1 VIDTHCH
8 LSSSRYK
15 KDRPQV
21 MARARAAGV
30 THFIEVGYDLATSRR
45 STELAA
51 AERDVWA
58 TVGVH
63 PHEVAK
69 VEEAGAARDTR
80 AELERLCRAPRV
92 VAVGE
97 VGLDFYR
104 NLSPADV
111 QRRWFHDQ
119 LALATE
125 QSLPVVIHTR
135 DAMDEVLDTLER
147 LAPPRRGVLHCY
159 SGDATQARRAVDL
172 GFCVAFGGTLTYGE
186 PRLEEA
192 ARAVPREAL
201 VLETDAPY
209 LVPMPKDTKRNEPAL
224 LSRVRARLA
233 ALRGESE
240 GEVDA
245 FTTQNA
251 LRLFAIGA
259 S

>member
-1 VIDTHCH
+1 MIDTHCH

-15 KDRPQV
+15 RDRSQV

-30 THFIEVGYDLATSRR
+30 THFIEVGYDLATARR

-51 AERDVWA
+51 AEPDVWA
-58 TVGVH
+58 TVGIH
-63 PHEVAK
+63 PHEVGSAPP
-69 VEEAGAARDTR
+69 GARG
-80 AELERLCRAPRV
+80 ELERLCRAPRV

-111 QRRWFHDQ
+111 QREWFADQ
-119 LALATE
+119 LALAAE
-125 QSLPVVIHTR
+125 AGLPVVVHCR
-135 DAMDEVLDTLER
+135 DAMDEVLETLEK
-147 LAPPRRGVLHCY
+147 LAPPRRGVLHCF
-159 SGDATQARRAVDL
+159 SGDAGQAKRAVDF
-172 GFCVAFGGTLTYGE
+172 GFFVAFGGTLTYGE
-186 PRLEEA
+186 LRLEEA
-192 ARAVPREAL
+192 ARAVPRASL
-201 VLETDAPY
+201 VLETDSPY

-245 FTTQNA
+245 FTTENA

>member
-1 VIDTHCH
+1 
-8 LSSSRYK
+8 L
-15 KDRPQV
+15 
-21 MARARAAGV
+21 
-30 THFIEVGYDLATSRR
+30 
-45 STELAA
+45 
-51 AERDVWA
+51 
-58 TVGVH
+58 
-63 PHEVAK
+63 
-69 VEEAGAARDTR
+69 
-80 AELERLCRAPRV
+80 RAPP
-92 VAVGE
+92 VGARGE
-97 VGLDFYR
+97 FGHDVYPKI
-104 NLSPADV
+104 SPAQV

-119 LALATE
+119 LGLAAE
-125 QSLPVVIHTR
+125 HGLPVVVHTR

-172 GFCVAFGGTLTYGE
+172 GFWVAFGGTLTYGE
-186 PRLEEA
+186 ARLEDA
-192 ARAVPREAL
+192 ARAVPRESL
-201 VLETDAPY
+201 VLETDSPY

-245 FTTQNA
+245 FTTENA

>member
-15 KDRPQV
+15 KDRTQV

-30 THFIEVGYDLATSRR
+30 THFIEVGYDLATSMR
-45 STELAA
+45 SVELAA
-51 AERDVWA
+51 AEPDVWA
-58 TVGVH
+58 AVGLH
-63 PHEVAK
+63 PHEVGGVAPGAL
-69 VEEAGAARDTR
+69 EEIAAL
-80 AELERLCRAPRV
+80 ARAPRV
-92 VAVGE
+92 VALGE
-97 VGLDFYR
+97 IGLDFFR

-111 QRRWFHDQ
+111 QRTWFADQ
-119 LALATE
+119 LRLAA
-125 QSLPVVIHTR
+125 QAGLPVVIHSR

-147 LAPPRRGVLHCY
+147 LAPPRRGVLHCW
-159 SGDATQARRAVDL
+159 SGDAAQARRAVGL
-172 GFCVAFGGTLTYGE
+172 GFKVAFGGTLTYGDA
-186 PRLEEA
+186 RLEES
-192 ARAVPREAL
+192 ARVLPKSAL

-233 ALRGESE
+233 ALRGESAE
-240 GEVDA
+240 EVDA

-251 LRLFAIGA
+251 LELFAIGA

>member
-15 KDRPQV
+15 KDRSQV
-21 MARARAAGV
+21 MRRARAAGV

-51 AERDVWA
+51 AETDVWA
-58 TVGVH
+58 AVGLH
-63 PHEVAK
+63 PHEVGG
-69 VEEAGAARDTR
+69 VRPAAREEI
-80 AELERLCRAPRV
+80 AALAHAPRV
-92 VAVGE
+92 VAIGE
-97 VGLDFYR
+97 IGLDFFR
-104 NLSPADV
+104 NLSPPDV
-111 QRRWFHDQ
+111 QRAWFADQ
-119 LALATE
+119 LRLAA
-125 QSLPVVIHTR
+125 QAGLPVVIHSR
-135 DAMDEVLDTLER
+135 DAMDEVLNTLEK
-147 LAPPRRGVLHCY
+147 LAPPRRGVLHCW
-159 SGDATQARRAVDL
+159 SGNAAQAERAVGL
-172 GFCVAFGGTLTYGE
+172 GFKVAFGGTLTYGDGG
-186 PRLEEA
+186 LEES
-192 ARAVPREAL
+192 ARIVPKSAL
-201 VLETDAPY
+201 VLETDSPY

-251 LRLFAIGA
+251 LELFAIGA

>member
-15 KDRPQV
+15 KDRSQV
-21 MARARAAGV
+21 LGRARAAGV
-30 THFIEVGYDLATSRR
+30 THFVEVGYDLATSKR
-45 STELAA
+45 SVELAA

-58 TVGVH
+58 AVGLH
-63 PHEVAK
+63 PHEVGGVA
-69 VEEAGAARDTR
+69 AGA
-80 AELERLCRAPRV
+80 LEEIRRLAQAPRV
-92 VAVGE
+92 VAIGE
-97 VGLDFYR
+97 IGLDFFR
-104 NLSPADV
+104 NLSPPDV
-111 QRRWFHDQ
+111 QRAWFADQ
-119 LALATE
+119 LRLAAE
-125 QSLPVVIHTR
+125 AGLPVLIHSR

-147 LAPPRRGVLHCY
+147 LAPPRRGVLHCW
-159 SGDATQARRAVDL
+159 SGDRGQAERAVGL
-172 GFCVAFGGTLTYGE
+172 GFKVAFGGTLTYGDA
-186 PRLEEA
+186 RLEES
-192 ARAVPREAL
+192 ARAVPKSAL
-201 VLETDAPY
+201 VLETDSPY

-251 LRLFAIGA
+251 LELLAIGA